1 MIKYRIET
9 LAAVHAKCT
18 QIPLN
23 FLSNRRRKSI
33 YKSLKCIVNK
43 NISLNILL
51 AHFITFLI
59 QVSNLLKPEK
69 YENAKKSIVYSCAR
83 LQCVIDYRCL
93 LKTLD

>member
-23 FLSNRRRKSI
+23 FISNRRRKSI
-33 YKSLKCIVNK
+33 YKSLKFIVNK

-69 YENAKKSIVYSCAR
+69 YENAKKSIVY
-83 LQCVIDYRCL
+83 
-93 LKTLD
+93 